1 MALEQKI
8 EQKLV
13 QMVRKAGGQ
22 CYKFTSPGTAG
33 MPDRCVI
40 LPGNKIAFVEVKA
53 PGHRPRPLQQ
63 RRHRQLQALGVMV
76 RTLDNPHHIQD
87 LIHEIQTT

>member
-40 LPGNKIAFVEVKA
+40 LPGGRIAFVEIKA
-53 PGHRPRPLQQ
+53 PGQKPRPLQR
-63 RRHRQLQALGVMV
+63 RRHQQLQALGVMV
-76 RTLDNPHHIQD
+76 RALDNPYDIQD
-87 LIHEIQTT
+87 LIHEIQAS

>member
-1 MALEQKI
+1 MSLEQKI

-13 QMVRKAGGQ
+13 QAVRKAGGQ

-40 LPGNKIAFVEVKA
+40 LPKNKIAFVEVKA
-53 PGHRPRPLQQ
+53 PGQKPRPLQQ
-63 RRHRQLQALGVMV
+63 RRHQQLQALGVMV
-76 RTLDNPHHIQD
+76 RTLDNPNHIQD

>member
-8 EQKLV
+8 EQQLV
-13 QMVRKAGGQ
+13 HAVRKAGGQ

-40 LPGNKIAFVEVKA
+40 LPGGRIAFIEVKA
-53 PGHRPRPLQQ
+53 PGQKPRPLQQ
-63 RRHRQLQALGVMV
+63 RRHQQLTQLGVMV

>member
-40 LPGNKIAFVEVKA
+40 LPGGRIAFVEIKA
-53 PGHRPRPLQQ
+53 PGQKPRPLQQ
-63 RRHRQLQALGVMV
+63 RRHQQLQALGVMV
-76 RTLDNPHHIQD
+76 HTLDNPNHIQD
-87 LIHEIQTT
+87 LIHEIQAS

>member
-40 LPGNKIAFVEVKA
+40 LPGGRIAFVEIKA
-53 PGHRPRPLQQ
+53 PGQKPRPLQQ
-63 RRHRQLQALGVMV
+63 RRHQQLQALGVMV
-76 RTLDNPHHIQD
+76 RTLDNPYHIQD
-87 LIHEIQTT
+87 LIHEIQAS